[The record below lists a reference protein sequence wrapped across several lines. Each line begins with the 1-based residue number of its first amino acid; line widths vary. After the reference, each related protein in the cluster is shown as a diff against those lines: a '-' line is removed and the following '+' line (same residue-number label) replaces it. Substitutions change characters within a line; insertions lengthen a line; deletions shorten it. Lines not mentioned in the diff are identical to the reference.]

1 MEQNESTPST
11 ATPPVTRAEKN
22 EVNVLFLGG
31 AKRVSFGRKL
41 IEAGKRMGLKINIF
55 SYELSL
61 EVPIAAV
68 GKVIVGLK
76 WKDRKLM
83 ESLREAVETYKID
96 IMLPFVDPAIEIAGK
111 FVARNTTVWSPV
123 VPIRMAHIL
132 FDKGE
137 AATLFSDNGIP
148 VPPTYRGGRPKFP
161 LIAKPRHGSASK
173 GIFLVTDVTDFRRV
187 CRMDGYMMEAY
198 IENRVE
204 YTVDAYISSKGK
216 VLCVSPRLRIEVL
229 GGEVTRTRTVDY
241 PELVELSNRVI
252 RDLRLRG
259 PVTLQFIRDETTGN
273 LMLMEINPR
282 LGGGVVCSIHAGADI
297 PRLILEEYM
306 GKTPEP
312 IENVKPG
319 VLICRYFDETVFNA

>member
-1 MEQNESTPST
+1 MNPNPNTLSSPAASAPREGK
-11 ATPPVTRAEKN
+11 R
-22 EVNVLFLGG
+22 EVNILFLGG

-41 IEAGKRMGLKINIF
+41 IDAGNRMGLKVNIF

-83 ESLREAVETYKID
+83 ESLREAVETHKID
-96 IMLPFVDPAIEIAGK
+96 IILPFVDPAIEVAGK
-111 FVARNTTVWSPV
+111 FVARNTSVWSPV
-123 VPIRMAHIL
+123 VPIRLAHIL

-137 AATLFSDNGIP
+137 AATLFADNGIP

-187 CRMDGYMMEAY
+187 CRMEGYMMEAY

-204 YTVDAYISSKGK
+204 YTVDAYISAKGRI
-216 VLCVSPRLRIEVL
+216 LCVSPLPAHRGSRRRGHTFEDCRLPRTHRARH
-229 GGEVTRTRTVDY
+229 TRHPRTETPRPRHIAVHTRRDY
-241 PELVELSNRVI
+241 RLADAHGDQSTPRRRCRMLDTCGCRHPAPHTRRVPRRELRTYRKRQTRRPHLPLFR
-252 RDLRLRG
+252 
-259 PVTLQFIRDETTGN
+259 
-273 LMLMEINPR
+273 
-282 LGGGVVCSIHAGADI
+282 
-297 PRLILEEYM
+297 
-306 GKTPEP
+306 
-312 IENVKPG
+312 
-319 VLICRYFDETVFNA
+319 

>member
-1 MEQNESTPST
+1 
-11 ATPPVTRAEKN
+11 
-22 EVNVLFLGG
+22 
-31 AKRVSFGRKL
+31 
-41 IEAGKRMGLKINIF
+41 
-55 SYELSL
+55 
-61 EVPIAAV
+61 
-68 GKVIVGLK
+68 K

-187 CRMDGYMMEAY
+187 CRMEGYMMEAY

-259 PVTLQFIRDETTGN
+259 PVTLQFIRDETTGS